1 MEWYSEQVVSR
12 LKLVCVLGFQHQV
25 LFTVADEMCMFEAD
39 QMNPLV
45 EWAL

>member
-25 LFTVADEMCMFEAD
+25 ILTVADEMSMLEHEKTNSND
-39 QMNPLV
+39 
-45 EWAL
+45 EWAF